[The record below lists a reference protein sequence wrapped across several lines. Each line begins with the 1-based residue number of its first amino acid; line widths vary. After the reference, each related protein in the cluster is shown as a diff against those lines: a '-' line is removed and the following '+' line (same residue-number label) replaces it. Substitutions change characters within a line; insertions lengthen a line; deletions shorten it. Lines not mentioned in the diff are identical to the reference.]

1 MDRSTNMGG
10 TSGAGM
16 NAGTASLGE
25 SSRALARSKDEL
37 MNDFRKLI
45 GEGEALL
52 RSTASLSGEA
62 LAQAR
67 EQFRGRL
74 VDAKARVGEASHVAI
89 DTGRKAAAATDD
101 YVRANPWPAI
111 GIAAGLGF
119 VIGALLVR
127 R

>member
-1 MDRSTNMGG
+1 
-10 TSGAGM
+10 M

-25 SSRALARSKDEL
+25 SSRALAQSKDEL
-37 MNDFRKLI
+37 MNDFRNLI
-45 GEGEALL
+45 SEGEALL
-52 RSTASLSGEA
+52 RSTAALSGEA

-67 EQFRGRL
+67 EQFRGSL
-74 VDAKARVGEASHVAI
+74 VDAKARVGEASRVAM
-89 DTGRKAAAATDD
+89 DRGRQAAAATED

-111 GIAAGLGF
+111 GIAVGLGF